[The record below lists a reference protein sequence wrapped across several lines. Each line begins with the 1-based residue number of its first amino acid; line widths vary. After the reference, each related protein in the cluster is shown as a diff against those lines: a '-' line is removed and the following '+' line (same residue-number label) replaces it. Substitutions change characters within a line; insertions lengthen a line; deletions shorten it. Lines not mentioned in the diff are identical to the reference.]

1 MDTTTNSMQLF
12 SHDLLNTKN
21 LLAQR
26 GATKTSSFPAKY
38 FHAMFFWTPCAVWKP
53 TCKSIQA
60 ASRLVRHCALPT
72 ITMHPSHCAV
82 QNAKTENIQ
91 KKIQQLLCTSDN
103 VTFKIQKFS
112 GLQKKDTVER
122 RGYVPNGFERRTLFR
137 RGTTLERFRCQQLT
151 PTDILLC

>member
-1 MDTTTNSMQLF
+1 MRLVDSIAVSLFMTSIRWQGPNKYSDTETRRLVLRLALILGDFYGHNRTKVDTTTNSMQLF

-60 ASRLVRHCALPT
+60 ASRLVRHCASPT
-72 ITMHPSHCAV
+72 ITVHPSHCAV
-82 QNAKTENIQ
+82 QNAKTQNIQ
-91 KKIQQLLCTSDN
+91 KRYSN
-103 VTFKIQKFS
+103 YY
-112 GLQKKDTVER
+112 GH
-122 RGYVPNGFERRTLFR
+122 
-137 RGTTLERFRCQQLT
+137 LT
-151 PTDILLC
+151 M